1 MKENLYIT
9 ALLWMVGRI
18 TREEYVSFLEE
29 LYMRPENKSN
39 DLLLRL
45 EEANG
50 TIKDTNH
57 VFSQSIQYGP
67 EKWEEE
73 AIIKKIVETLI
84 RHYEKTNSILDTLE
98 LGYDL
103 RREATLSCKATIR
116 EPLILICQ
124 AFDYLQE
131 DYFYPEG
138 GCRYFMKLLHFYSS
152 EASSAEINKAIE
164 IVRKERRDRQKRKN

>member
-1 MKENLYIT
+1 MKENLYIN

-39 DLLLRL
+39 DLMLRL

-73 AIIKKIVETLI
+73 AIIKKIVETMI

-98 LGYDL
+98 LGDAL
-103 RREATLSCKATIR
+103 RKAATLSFESTIR
-116 EPLILICQ
+116 EPLILLCL
-124 AFDYLQE
+124 ASDYLSD

-138 GCRYFMKLLHFYSS
+138 GCRHFMKLLHFYSS

-164 IVRKERRDRQKRKN
+164 IVRIDRIEK